1 MYVCSINV
9 QIVLFI
15 STMQITSN
23 KSPILKDKFMS
34 GHYNIM
40 VAPDV
45 ITLAR
50 IINPVLLLNSTYSE
64 MQVHKT
70 WRYDCVKDFNTSL
83 KYLCSS
89 FHLK

>member
-1 MYVCSINV
+1 MG
-9 QIVLFI
+9 
-15 STMQITSN
+15 
-23 KSPILKDKFMS
+23 

-40 VAPDV
+40 VAPDA

-83 KYLCSS
+83 KC
-89 FHLK
+89 LKWHTEQDEILKERLFIMEYIYQLFPKCCKKSE